1 MTLAGRNRLVIG
13 AVVVAEA
20 AGTGDSE
27 PIIGSVM
34 LLIKVGWRADRS
46 DGSEKDARTVCR
58 DRTDSAGSVYSD
70 VCFQQP
76 IRWAHV
82 PPSAG
87 EEAFSRDSC
96 TIHRRIRE
104 ETGFEAKL
112 AGNAAV
118 RTRHAKMTRC
128 EGAGGVRCYGRMAS

>member
-27 PIIGSVM
+27 PITGSVM

-87 EEAFSRDSC
+87 EEAFWRDSC
-96 TIHRRIRE
+96 AIHRRIRE
-104 ETGFEAKL
+104 ETGFEAKI
-112 AGNAAV
+112 G
-118 RTRHAKMTRC
+118 
-128 EGAGGVRCYGRMAS
+128 